1 MLLSIASAISRA
13 NRRRRMLEE
22 QRRRE
27 LERRRSGGAPS
38 PFEGMPFGGLL
49 EAMMGG
55 AGGWTRTLEY
65 DERTGRWV
73 EVQEQPSTIG
83 GASSRCG
90 SSKRPIACARSS
102 RARRH
107 AGASSTAAA
116 RQSSANSSAQERVGA
131 AAAARARPGSRSA
144 ACRPND
150 PREARVC
157 AQPSATRAARGVAA
171 IDRPCRRI
179 PADSAMSQR
188 SSEQDDQDDNR
199 DHEGGNGDRTSIHG
213 AVS

>member
-1 MLLSIASAISRA
+1 MLSLILLAFFLLVLLSIASAISRA

-73 EVQEQPSTIG
+73 E
-83 GASSRCG
+83 AS
-90 SSKRPIACARSS
+90 RSS
-102 RARRH
+102 R
-107 AGASSTAAA
+107 
-116 RQSSANSSAQERVGA
+116 
-131 AAAARARPGSRSA
+131 PRSA
-144 ACRPND
+144 A
-150 PREARVC
+150 PRR
-157 AQPSATRAARGVAA
+157 VAA
-171 IDRPCRRI
+171 PRK
-179 PADSAMSQR
+179 
-188 SSEQDDQDDNR
+188 
-199 DHEGGNGDRTSIHG
+199 G
-213 AVS
+213 